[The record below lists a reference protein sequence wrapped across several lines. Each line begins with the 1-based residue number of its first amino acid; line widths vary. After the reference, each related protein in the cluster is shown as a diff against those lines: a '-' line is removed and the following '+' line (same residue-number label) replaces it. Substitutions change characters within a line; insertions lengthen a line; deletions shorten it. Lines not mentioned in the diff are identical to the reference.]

1 MPDLDTA
8 KAALRRLEV
17 AAELRRQLRRRP
29 RGRTL
34 PVDVEAPPV
43 VDVIAR
49 KLHLPTDVVHAD
61 MVAILASWAGIDPPD
76 RPQRHTGRNRPLFER
91 PGGVRVMN
99 PRQVDVL
106 IDSAYGDLQI
116 TSGER
121 RQVVHQLAQIAL
133 DGGPLADDLQAVA
146 DVLQDPAPTV
156 WDHYPDGRPSRRTG
170 RPGKADPIPQGTP
183 ASALVVAIV
192 SLVAETARADR

>member
-61 MVAILASWAGIDPPD
+61 MVAILASWAGIDP
-76 RPQRHTGRNRPLFER
+76 QTGPNATR
-91 PGGVRVMN
+91 
-99 PRQVDVL
+99 
-106 IDSAYGDLQI
+106 
-116 TSGER
+116 GE
-121 RQVVHQLAQIAL
+121 I
-133 DGGPLADDLQAVA
+133 GPF
-146 DVLQDPAPTV
+146 
-156 WDHYPDGRPSRRTG
+156 S
-170 RPGKADPIPQGTP
+170 
-183 ASALVVAIV
+183 SALGV
-192 SLVAETARADR
+192 SE